1 MNKMSL
7 LDQINEIDYLIMKY
21 GSSDLLENVHDT
33 LDKLRK
39 NNDNKCDFQGWKIN
53 DYTLGDL
60 RKLIDGTKDLPS
72 STKIRVLEDDGMG
85 YGANNGSCTD
95 MYLSEDND
103 GNNEIKVWF

>member
-21 GSSDLLENVHDT
+21 GSSDLLENVHNT
-33 LDKLRK
+33 LVNLRK
-39 NNDNKCDFQGWKIN
+39 NNDDRYDFQGWKIN
-53 DYTLGDL
+53 DCTLGDL
-60 RKLIDGTKDLPS
+60 RNLVNDTKDLPS

-95 MYLSEDND
+95 MYLSEDSD
-103 GNNEIKVWF
+103 GNYEIKVWF